1 MSTVGRNPVK
11 YAGIHRKRLPGIT
24 RTRTS
29 YMMYNRKNIYAT
41 AIVCCLASG
50 AMCAYGQEESVPE
63 ENTARQASETVLTLK
78 DCMEYALANSADIRI
93 QEADNDDLRTA
104 RRDAILA
111 AFAPNIS
118 ANASAHTNF
127 GRAVDPETNTY
138 ITSVSFSNAWSVS
151 AGITLFNGFY
161 AVNNLKITRIAQAM
175 GLSMEQQIRDRICL
189 ATIEAYYNAVYYSS
203 LADIVSS
210 CVKTAEDVLH
220 LTVRQEELGQK
231 SHSDVVQA
239 KAELAD
245 REYRLTETRN
255 RLKDA
260 YITLKDIMFWPTDEP
275 LEIDCETELQDR
287 IIPYPDTDISETVG
301 FLPAAAIAKGK
312 MENARIELRTA
323 RWQLAPSLSLS
334 GGWSTNYYT
343 YPGDKGYVPT
353 PYWTQLGD
361 NSGEY
366 LQLSLSIPIFNRL
379 SRQSAIA
386 RKKNACKR
394 ASAEYDRTIREIEA
408 EVLRAESDVAGAEAA
423 LASARR
429 RSGVQKEAYRLSRR
443 KFEQGLISAIEYR
456 TETEN
461 LLNATMEELNARIQL
476 KLKRR
481 ILAYYKGIPYMMQ
494 D

>member
-189 ATIEAYYNAVYYSS
+189 ATIEAYYNVVYYTKLSEI
-203 LADIVSS
+203 LEDQTIIHYG
-210 CVKTAEDVLH
+210 VKVKNPNPEHAVQFPVIYVTPKDY
-220 LTVRQEELGQK
+220 LGNDLYTQY
-231 SHSDVVQA
+231 A
-239 KAELAD
+239 
-245 REYRLTETRN
+245 
-255 RLKDA
+255 
-260 YITLKDIMFWPTDEP
+260 TL
-275 LEIDCETELQDR
+275 
-287 IIPYPDTDISETVG
+287 S
-301 FLPAAAIAKGK
+301 AIAAGDTI
-312 MENARIELRTA
+312 MYGGTVAYEGEEPATVDVSVG
-323 RWQLAPSLSLS
+323 SLDLS
-334 GGWSTNYYT
+334 GGYILQEESTAIYQDELVVSDVSEQKYNDGKAVKFTGNVTNTSKYDID
-343 YPGDKGYVPT
+343 GKFVVSVVFFEDDKMIGGFCSYFEN
-353 PYWTQLGD
+353 LK
-361 NSGEY
+361 SGEAMPFELDLSY
-366 LQLSLSIPIFNRL
+366 LI
-379 SRQSAIA
+379 
-386 RKKNACKR
+386 KKLRN
-394 ASAEYDRTIREIEA
+394 YDHYEIY
-408 EVLRAESDVAGAEAA
+408 VG
-423 LASARR
+423 
-429 RSGVQKEAYRLSRR
+429 Q
-443 KFEQGLISAIEYR
+443 
-456 TETEN
+456 
-461 LLNATMEELNARIQL
+461 
-476 KLKRR
+476 
-481 ILAYYKGIPYMMQ
+481 
-494 D
+494 